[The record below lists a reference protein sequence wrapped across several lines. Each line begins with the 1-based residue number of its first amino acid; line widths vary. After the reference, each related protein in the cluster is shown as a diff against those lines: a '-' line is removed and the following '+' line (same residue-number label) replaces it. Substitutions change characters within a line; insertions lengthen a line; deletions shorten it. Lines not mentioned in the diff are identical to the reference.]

1 MGICDGELVE
11 WTVVRNVG
19 EGSRA
24 ECARYQHAGPG
35 QHSVG
40 VNTGVV
46 YVFRR
51 SRANSSVPYS
61 WDEEVRLQPTTEK
74 QHDEAPLHSNG
85 KKAGAQYGYS
95 VALSGPPVVEL
106 DDRIAELSGTYT
118 LVVGAPEDDVAGD
131 GVSGHGCGHG
141 CGWCGD
147 TDATDDTDDT

>member
-1 MGICDGELVE
+1 MAIQDD
-11 WTVVRNVG
+11 VVKG
-19 EGSRA
+19 TDPL
-24 ECARYQHAGPG
+24 HG

-61 WDEEVRLQPTTEK
+61 WDEEVRLQPTTEQ

-131 GVSGHGCGHG
+131 GVSSCGG
-141 CGWCGD
+141 GVVWCGVVWCGWCGWYCWYWWY
-147 TDATDDTDDT
+147 